1 MAGGK
6 ERANSWRMES
16 RCSRS
21 TEMELRM
28 GFGNLGAQ
36 NWRSGARRLERGF
49 VGQAGPD
56 FGKGRGKEPKNY
68 SHAQGSGGWRV
79 AGRGGRGAGREGEA
93 SLLAG
98 SWALR
103 KRGRRLAAA
112 VTGGSPMWQRGRRC
126 QREGAEAPPPP
137 PPPSRV
143 TETSPPSCP
152 PIQQP
157 TWYVPR
163 LKILPPSSCKHLTRR
178 LLVLLR
184 HSLPAEAAARCPIW
198 ELEARYPQLGVVS
211 ALWPG
216 QCWTQGGR
224 NKGVPCISLTT
235 TRTP

>member
-1 MAGGK
+1 MKKKKILSSINPVIYLDISRKYIQKIYLLHWLPVSKNYRDTESRWQTEHLCISLLQPQTPLSDRKRQVSLIKSNSRMAGGK

-16 RCSRS
+16 RCGRS

-68 SHAQGSGGWRV
+68 SHAQGSGGWRI

-112 VTGGSPMWQRGRRC
+112 VTGGNPMWQRGRRC
-126 QREGAEAPPPP
+126 HREGAEGAPQVELRRHCRRPVRL
-137 PPPSRV
+137 SS
-143 TETSPPSCP
+143 SPLD
-152 PIQQP
+152 
-157 TWYVPR
+157 T
-163 LKILPPSSCKHLTRR
+163 
-178 LLVLLR
+178 LL
-184 HSLPAEAAARCPIW
+184 A
-198 ELEARYPQLGVVS
+198 
-211 ALWPG
+211 
-216 QCWTQGGR
+216 
-224 NKGVPCISLTT
+224 
-235 TRTP
+235 